1 MEFSV
6 SKPVWKKEQEKF
18 AEYRF
23 PCCSTP
29 SRHLER
35 TRTRLR
41 PLGGE
46 NTDVQFNNTA
56 LTDQG
61 LVYIPRVRPAVLTQK
76 ISICRGIGDCFGSA
90 FSPGEII

>member
-29 SRHLER
+29 SRHSER
-35 TRTRLR
+35 TRTRFR

-46 NTDVQFNNTA
+46 NTYVQFNNTA

-61 LVYIPRVRPAVLTQK
+61 LVYIPTVLTHK
-76 ISICRGIGDCFGSA
+76 IRICRGIVDCFGSA
-90 FSPGEII
+90 FSPWEII